1 MATFISSE
9 AQKKTWMDK
18 RTKLIMSDVEL
29 SIKRKRNKKYLS
41 EISIFYLMKHE
52 RLTDV
57 KNDKLDT
64 HRSLTG

>member
-1 MATFISSE
+1 
-9 AQKKTWMDK
+9 
-18 RTKLIMSDVEL
+18 MSDVEL
-29 SIKRKRNKKYLS
+29 SIKRKRNKKIPLRNKYF
-41 EISIFYLMKHE
+41 FYLMKHE